1 MEPSLT
7 RTIDDLARAG
17 FAEHFGMSGDGLRS
31 FTSGRRY
38 RAGEVVIREFHR
50 FEGVSDP
57 DDMCIV
63 FAVETQGGAR
73 GTLVDAFGV
82 YSDPMMSAFLEK
94 VPIRGARRFG
104 GGSDER
110 PWEFGPP
117 GEIRERRR
125 IPEPARFGAYRHGVP
140 LPVPSDPWQ
149 DEGGESGPAQ

>member
-1 MEPSLT
+1 MTLT
-7 RTIDDLARAG
+7 RAIDDLARAG
-17 FAEHFGMSGDGLRS
+17 FGEHFGVDGDDLRS
-31 FTSGRRY
+31 FTTGRRY
-38 RAGEVVIREFHR
+38 RAAEVVIREFHR

-63 FAVETQGGAR
+63 YAIEAQGGAR

-82 YSDPMMSAFLEK
+82 YSDPMVSAFFEK

-104 GGSDER
+104 GGLDER

-117 GEIRERRR
+117 GEIRERKRR

-149 DEGGESGPAQ
+149 DEGGESGPGR

>member
-1 MEPSLT
+1 MTLT
-7 RTIDDLARAG
+7 RAIDDLARAG
-17 FAEHFGMSGDGLRS
+17 FGEHFGVDGDDLRS

-38 RAGEVVIREFHR
+38 RAAEVVIREFHR

-63 FAVETQGGAR
+63 YAIEAQGGAR

-82 YSDPMMSAFLEK
+82 YSDPMVSAFLQK
-94 VPIRGARRFG
+94 VPIRGARRSG
-104 GGSDER
+104 GGLDER

-117 GEIRERRR
+117 GEIRERKRR

-149 DEGGESGPAQ
+149 DEGGESGPGQ

>member
-17 FAEHFGMSGDGLRS
+17 FGEHFGMSGDGLRS
-31 FTSGRRY
+31 FNSGRLY

-63 FAVETQGGAR
+63 YAVEAQGGAR

-82 YSDPMMSAFLEK
+82 YSDPTMSAFLEN

-104 GGSDER
+104 GGSDVH
-110 PWEFGPP
+110 PGEFGPP
-117 GEIRERRR
+117 GGIR
-125 IPEPARFGAYRHGVP
+125 RFGAYRHGVP

-149 DEGGESGPAQ
+149 DEGGESGPAE

>member
-1 MEPSLT
+1 MTLT
-7 RTIDDLARAG
+7 RAIDDLARAG
-17 FAEHFGMSGDGLRS
+17 FGEHFGVDGDALRS

-38 RAGEVVIREFHR
+38 RAAEVVIREFHR

-63 FAVETQGGAR
+63 YAIEAQGGAR

-82 YSDPMMSAFLEK
+82 YSDPMVSAFLQK
-94 VPIRGARRFG
+94 VPIRRARRFG
-104 GGSDER
+104 GGLDER
-110 PWEFGPP
+110 PWEFGAP
-117 GEIRERRR
+117 GEIRERKRR

-149 DEGGESGPAQ
+149 DEGGESGPGQ

>member
-1 MEPSLT
+1 VTLT
-7 RTIDDLARAG
+7 RAIDDLARAG
-17 FAEHFGMSGDGLRS
+17 FGEHFGVDDDALRS

-38 RAGEVVIREFHR
+38 RAAEVVIREFHR

-63 FAVETQGGAR
+63 YAIEAQGGAR

-82 YSDPMMSAFLEK
+82 YSDPMVSAFLQK

-104 GGSDER
+104 GGLDER

-117 GEIRERRR
+117 GEIRERKRR

-149 DEGGESGPAQ
+149 DEGGESGPGQ